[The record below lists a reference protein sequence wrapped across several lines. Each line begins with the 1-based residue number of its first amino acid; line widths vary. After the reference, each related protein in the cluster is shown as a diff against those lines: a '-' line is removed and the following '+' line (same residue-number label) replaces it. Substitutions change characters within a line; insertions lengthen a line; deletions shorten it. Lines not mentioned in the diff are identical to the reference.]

1 MCGRYASY
9 TSPTGIQLAFDLD
22 SLGPECESLP
32 PSWNVAPT
40 QDIPIIVERM
50 DPHGSK
56 NRSDRPAPDGGING
70 HGNPAV
76 AAEPHQPSGSGV
88 ETRDHSS
95 NGTHAHGH
103 APGNTA
109 IRDSGS
115 AVRELHVA
123 RWGLVPPWS
132 KDPSKGPQMI
142 NARIETLPE
151 KRTFAPALA
160 KRRCIVP
167 ADGYFEWQAKA
178 TGKIPHYIHSTNG
191 ELLAFAG
198 LYGWWKKPDSTWLL
212 TATIITRAAEGE
224 LAKIHDRTPVVL
236 ERFEFSSW
244 LDPGQDDPYA
254 ALAVIDRPNRELHAE
269 AVGKAVGNV
278 RNNGPENIIPVTD
291 QLPD

>member
-1 MCGRYASY
+1 M
-9 TSPTGIQLAFDLD
+9 PTPYLLRPIEFGADIVVHSTTKGI
-22 SLGPECESLP
+22 
-32 PSWNVAPT
+32 T
-40 QDIPIIVERM
+40 
-50 DPHGSK
+50 
-56 NRSDRPAPDGGING
+56 G

-88 ETRDHSS
+88 VARDHSS

-160 KRRCIVP
+160 KRRCIIP

-212 TATIITRAAEGE
+212 TATIITRRFAHVRMTPAVFLGTVFACLMAASQASGFAVTAGE
-224 LAKIHDRTPVVL
+224 LGILVVFGALNWTVQWFRPGGPLTLDGLTEQAMQLFVGEASDR
-236 ERFEFSSW
+236 
-244 LDPGQDDPYA
+244 
-254 ALAVIDRPNRELHAE
+254 
-269 AVGKAVGNV
+269 K
-278 RNNGPENIIPVTD
+278 GPRARATSKT
-291 QLPD
+291 